1 LATNHPDLE
10 APKFISDVDVTE
22 IVPDVWLVRNGRNRH
37 LLVTPAKF
45 ETILLG
51 PAAAAVAALRK
62 VHSGSVGIGIEI
74 EPRNRLA
81 CLLQPSFVEIGFII
95 RTARIAAQRSIG
107 MAMQLREGRI
117 TLRAGRFRQN

>member
-1 LATNHPDLE
+1 MVTNDADLE
-10 APKFISDVDVTE
+10 ASKFISDVDVTE
-22 IVPDVWLVRNGRNRH
+22 IVPDVWRMRNGRNRH

-81 CLLQPSFVEIGFII
+81 CLLQPGIVEIGFII
-95 RTARIAAQRSIG
+95 RTARIALND
-107 MAMQLREGRI
+107 QLAWLCKLEGEE
-117 TLRAGRFRQN
+117 

>member
-1 LATNHPDLE
+1 M
-10 APKFISDVDVTE
+10 
-22 IVPDVWLVRNGRNRH
+22 
-37 LLVTPAKF
+37 TPAKF

-62 VHSGSVGIGIEI
+62 VHGGSVGIGIEI

-95 RTARIAAQRSIG
+95 RSARIAAQRSIG
-107 MAMQLREGRI
+107 MAMQIRGGRI
-117 TLRAGRFRQN
+117 TLLRVGPKDVLEGAANIRNKEFELTRV